1 MTGPYCNIVRTRVT
15 NGMLEAFNGLIQSAK
30 RRARGYRNPQ
40 TLILMAYL
48 IAGKLSFNLTQSGLT
63 TRNSQEPKKRYA
75 RHTPLTST

>member
-1 MTGPYCNIVRTRVT
+1 MLGYHRSRVT

-48 IAGKLSFNLTQSGLT
+48 IADKLSFNLP
-63 TRNSQEPKKRYA
+63 NPV
-75 RHTPLTST
+75 